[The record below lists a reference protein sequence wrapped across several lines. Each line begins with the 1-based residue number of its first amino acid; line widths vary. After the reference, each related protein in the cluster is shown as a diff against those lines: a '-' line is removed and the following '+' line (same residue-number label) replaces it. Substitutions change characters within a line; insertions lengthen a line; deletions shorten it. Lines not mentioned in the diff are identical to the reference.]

1 MIRTRGLPFRAVV
14 LVALVVPLALAARWG
29 GDAEAKGSRFHPWP
43 DAVEYAAEAQALAR
57 TGQAFL
63 QVGPYRVRPRYPPG
77 WPLLLAAAIRLGV
90 EGRDLWRITALFG
103 AALAWLLAMV
113 AAATTAALSAPDDPA
128 RGPDRRSPT
137 AAPLLAGLLAGGLWA
152 VAPVAVDLGQTLM
165 SDEPTAL
172 VCLLGLLLAGLVFL
186 RPSPGAMPSERPNP
200 WTLALAGGLAF
211 GLAAA
216 MRSVAALLMLLPLAG
231 FLLASL
237 RRSGLRVT
245 LPRALAW
252 ALGAAA
258 VPAIVVLIQLRS
270 GWPAWQWSGY
280 AFWMPGRFDHW
291 TSPFELH
298 TVLSPD
304 EVFPREVA
312 GRAVSHLDL
321 AGRVLLGVPGL
332 PAYHDLGFFWP
343 LAGWLAAL
351 PLYRLARRR
360 GGEAAAVAVWL
371 TPALLLWTL
380 AHVAL
385 FSLYFFPSSRFY
397 LAPLALSPILLAV
410 ACGVGLA
417 ARPSAFF
424 RGCRGLAAAG
434 IAGTLL
440 LAAWGLVALRRE
452 PPPEIYSERTLV
464 LFDRWLGWSDEER
477 ARQRMP
483 FDPVHAQALGLLTP
497 EVASTIHVWGEL
509 ADTIHAR
516 RLKANGFLG
525 GARREA
531 GRRPR
536 SRALESLGR

>member
-1 MIRTRGLPFRAVV
+1 MSWTGRLPFRAVV
-14 LVALVVPLALAARWG
+14 LAALVVPLALALRWG

-103 AALAWLLAMV
+103 AALAWLLATV
-113 AAATTAALSAPDDPA
+113 AAATTEALMA
-128 RGPDRRSPT
+128 PDRRSRGI
-137 AAPLLAGLLAGGLWA
+137 APLLAGLLAGGLWA

-172 VCLLGLLLAGLVFL
+172 VCLLGLLLAGLAFL
-186 RPSPGAMPSERPNP
+186 RPNPGTWA
-200 WTLALAGGLAF
+200 LALGGGLAF

-216 MRSVAALLMLLPLAG
+216 MRSVAGLLMLLPLAG

-237 RRSGLRVT
+237 RRSGLRAT
-245 LPRALAW
+245 LPLALAW
-252 ALGAAA
+252 ALGAAVVA
-258 VPAIVVLIQLRS
+258 GLVVLIQLRS

-280 AFWMPGRFDHW
+280 AFWMPVRFAHW

-298 TVLSPD
+298 TVFSPD

-312 GRAVSHLDL
+312 GRPISHLDL
-321 AGRVLLGVPGL
+321 AGRVLLGIPGL

-360 GGEAAAVAVWL
+360 GGEAAAAAACL
-371 TPALLLWTL
+371 EPAFLLWTL
-380 AHVAL
+380 AHVAV

-397 LAPLALSPILLAV
+397 LAPLALSPVLLAI
-410 ACGVGLA
+410 ACGVGLS
-417 ARPSAFF
+417 RS
-424 RGCRGLAAAG
+424 RGVASVCALCVV
-434 IAGTLL
+434 L

-452 PPPEIYSERTLV
+452 PPPEIDSERTLV
-464 LFDRWLGWSDEER
+464 LFDRWRGWSDEER

-497 EVASTIHVWGEL
+497 EVASSIRVWGEL

-516 RLKANGFLG
+516 RLKANGFL
-525 GARREA
+525 AAAPAA
-531 GRRPR
+531 GRPSSPGPVR
-536 SRALESLGR
+536 

>member
-1 MIRTRGLPFRAVV
+1 MSWTRGLPLRAI
-14 LVALVVPLALAARWG
+14 LLALLVVPLALALRWG
-29 GDAEAKGSRFHPWP
+29 GDAERKGSRFHPWP
-43 DAVEYAAEAQALAR
+43 DSVEYAAEAQALAR

-77 WPLLLAAAIRLGV
+77 WPLLLAAAIRCGV
-90 EGRDLWRITALFG
+90 EGRNLWRITALFG
-103 AALAWLLAMV
+103 AALAWLLGMV
-113 AAATTAALSAPDDPA
+113 AASATAALSAPD
-128 RGPDRRSPT
+128 RRPQGI
-137 AAPLLAGLLAGGLWA
+137 APLLAGLFAGVLWA

-172 VCLLGLLLAGLVFL
+172 VCLLGLLLAGLAFL
-186 RPSPGAMPSERPNP
+186 RTSPQTRPSSWALS
-200 WTLALAGGLAF
+200 LAGGLAF

-231 FLLASL
+231 FLLAAL
-237 RRSGLRVT
+237 RRSGLRAT

-252 ALGAAA
+252 ALGAAV

-280 AFWMPGRFDHW
+280 AFWMPGRFAHW

-304 EVFPREVA
+304 EVFPREVS
-312 GRAVSHLDL
+312 GRPVSHLDL

-343 LAGWLAAL
+343 LAGWLAAF

-360 GGEAAAVAVWL
+360 GGEAAAAAVWL
-371 TPALLLWTL
+371 APTLLLWTL

-397 LAPLALSPILLAV
+397 LAPLALSPVLLAV

-417 ARPSAFF
+417 RPPVFS
-424 RGCRGLAAAG
+424 RGCRGPAAAG

-452 PPPEIYSERTLV
+452 PPPEIDSERTLV

-497 EVASTIHVWGEL
+497 EVASSIRVWGEL

-516 RLKANGFLG
+516 RLRANGFLAAAPA
-525 GARREA
+525 ARREGA
-531 GRRPR
+531 PGPVR
-536 SRALESLGR
+536 